1 MVAESPAPEHE
12 QSRFVP
18 TSQDDLAPAGA
29 RQRIEANIAALET
42 LRELQRAGRPATSE
56 EKQVLARWGS
66 WGAQGVW
73 QVFDEDRL
81 QYEGDRQRLHQ
92 LLSDKEYDAARR
104 TTINA
109 HYTDPAIVREVW
121 TTLEHL
127 GFEGGEVLEPGS
139 GSGTFIGM
147 APESARMTGV
157 ELDPTTAAISQAI
170 YPEATIRAQSFADTR
185 YPSGHFDATVGN
197 VPFADVTLH
206 DPRYNAQGHSMHNHF
221 IIKSLEMTRAGG
233 MVAVLT
239 SRYTM
244 DSTNP
249 AARRDMA
256 AMADLVGAVR
266 LPSGAHSRTA
276 GTEAVTDLLILRK
289 REEGTDPI
297 GFVGWDRV
305 VPVSLTSP
313 AGHEEAMINAYFIE
327 HPENVLGDMSLAV
340 GMHGVLSLQVTSVD
354 LEHHHADLRAALDR
368 VEEDARRQGQHFTPR
383 QEEQARPAAAA
394 PALDGERDGFIV
406 AHADGFFTQVA
417 NGVHEPLDVKKTQAA
432 ELRTLLGLRDQARL
446 LISAEARELDDTPE
460 LLAARENLA
469 NNWRSYVDTYGP
481 INRFALTH
489 GTRTVTVKGSAL
501 DDLGEDVDTSAL
513 EAPVEGQTITV
524 PTSSRRVPPVMHVL
538 NRDPYVSLIRALEVF
553 DAESQTAEP
562 AGLLRERQIVPR
574 QPVRGTD
581 SPTDALTI
589 TLDRVGRVDLEMI
602 GDLLGTDPER
612 ARLQLGDAIYETPP
626 TEVSPEPRWVTR
638 AEYLSG
644 DVRTKLDE
652 ARAAAASDPQRWSTN
667 VAALTAVIPEDL
679 GPGDIAAKIGAVW
692 IPARD
697 HEDFMHQ
704 VLEDRY
710 VKITNIGGANWD
722 VENGDKWSVASRN
735 VWGTERMPAPDM
747 MGKLLRQEPLTVY
760 DTFERDGK
768 TTRVLNQDETQAA
781 QEKGAAL
788 QQRFSEWVWEDPAR
802 SERLLDD
809 YNRRFNATVL
819 RDYSVEGEHM
829 TFPGLVKNFAPRA
842 HQRSAVAR
850 LLNEQSVGLF
860 HQVGAGKTAEM
871 VIGSMEL
878 KRLGMVNKPAIVVP
892 NHMLEQFSR
901 EWLQLYPQ
909 ANILAAGSK
918 ELAGEKR
925 ADFVARAATNDWDAV
940 ILTRGAFK
948 SLSLSDERVA
958 EYLERETQTMRHA
971 IEAAK
976 ASNPGANGRTLK
988 RVEKEVA
995 AREEKLKKLLANPS
1009 PLTGVTFEETGIDY
1023 LMVDELHDF
1032 KNLSVASA
1040 IPGAG
1045 VSGSARAQ
1053 DLDMKLDY
1061 LRQVHGDR
1069 VITGATATP
1078 IANSVT
1084 EMYVMQRYLDPQ
1096 RLEQVGITDFDSWA
1110 ATFGE
1115 VVTGF
1120 ETNVVGDK
1128 VQLRSRFARF
1138 QNVPELL
1145 TMFHEFGDVKTSED
1159 LNLPVPLLAPRD
1171 DGQRLPQLVTV
1182 PQSPE
1187 LKQYISAL
1195 SNRVDKLQG
1204 GGVDPRDDNMLKVS
1218 SDGRAAALDMR
1229 LVTAPEDYDLL
1240 TSAGKV
1246 EVAAGEIAR
1255 VWAETADNRYLDA
1268 ATGEQSAVPGAL
1280 QIVFCDLSTPNPD
1293 KPWNAYEALRDELY
1307 SRGLPQGSVRFI
1319 HEANNDAE
1327 KARLFAAARSGR
1339 VSVLIGSTSRMGV
1352 GTNIQ
1357 DRAVHIL
1364 HMDAPWRPADVTQ
1377 RDGRGVRQGN
1387 QNPEIRVTQLVTEG
1401 SFDTFMWQTL
1411 ERKSRFIDQIMRGNV
1426 QGREIEDIG
1435 SDTLSFAEFK
1445 AIASGNPLLLEQAEA
1460 QEALTRFTR
1469 LHNAWRMNEASMTQ
1483 TIARSTEA
1491 IERLHQQIPQVEA
1504 AVARTVSTA
1513 GDSFTMRWQGASYT
1527 SRADVAQA
1535 MERWVSS
1542 ERWRDYDARD
1552 YGTVAQLAGHDIT
1565 LRTEGITVYWGV
1577 DGLDITGVTEAL
1589 RDATGP
1595 KLGLVTKL
1603 ENLTQRT
1610 LSAELHKMESSLR
1623 DFERKLEQATASVGV
1638 PFKYTA
1644 ELESARAKYQDVQD
1658 RITAQGQETLRQAA
1672 GAGDSEEAAAEAEK
1686 FRSIRGALQAV
1697 GVPGAT
1703 RRGDAPLDPARG
1715 NTTRL
1720 PRHDRDF
1727 HR

>member
-1 MVAESPAPEHE
+1 M
-12 QSRFVP
+12 
-18 TSQDDLAPAGA
+18 
-29 RQRIEANIAALET
+29 ET
-42 LRELQRAGRPATSE
+42 LRELQREGRPATAD

-73 QVFDEDRL
+73 QVFDEDRP
-81 QYEGDRQRLHQ
+81 QYAADRDRLHQ

-109 HYTDPAIVREVW
+109 HYTNPAIVREVW
-121 TTLEHL
+121 TTLENL

-147 APESARMTGV
+147 APETAHMTGV
-157 ELDPTTAAISQAI
+157 ELDPTTAAISRAI
-170 YPEATIRAQSFADTR
+170 YPEATVRAESFADTR

-206 DPRYNAQGHSMHNHF
+206 DPRYNQQGHSMHNHF
-221 IIKSLEMTRAGG
+221 IVKSLEMTRPGG

-266 LPSGAHSRTA
+266 LPSGAHTRTA

-289 REEGTDPI
+289 REEGAEPT

-313 AGHEEAMINAYFIE
+313 AGQEEAILNTYFVE

-340 GMHGVLSLQVTSVD
+340 GMHGILSLQVTSPD
-354 LEHHHADLRAALDR
+354 LENATNDLRAALDR
-368 VEEDARRQGQHFTPR
+368 VEDTARSLGQRFTPR
-383 QEEQARPAAAA
+383 QEQQARPAAVL

-406 AHADGFFTQVA
+406 AHEDGTFTHVA
-417 NGVHEPLDVKKTQAA
+417 NGVHEQLDVKKTQAD
-432 ELRTLLGLRDQARL
+432 ELRALLGLRDQARL
-446 LISAEARELDDTPE
+446 LISSEARELDDTPA
-460 LLAARENLA
+460 LTTARETLA
-469 NNWRSYVDTYGP
+469 TDWRSYVDNYGP
-481 INRFALTH
+481 INRFTLTQ
-489 GTRTVTVKGSAL
+489 GTRSVTVKKGSSL

-524 PTSSRRVPPVMHVL
+524 PTTSRRVPPVMHVL
-538 NRDPYVSLIRALEVF
+538 NRDPYVSLVRALEVF
-553 DAESQTAEP
+553 DPENQTAEP

-602 GDLLGTDPER
+602 GDLLGTEPER

-626 TEVSPEPRWVTR
+626 TELNPEPRWVTR

-644 DVRTKLDE
+644 DVRIKLDE
-652 ARAAAASDPQRWSTN
+652 ARAAAAEDPQRWAAN

-679 GPGDIAAKIGAVW
+679 GPGDITAKIGAVW
-692 IPARD
+692 IPAQD

-704 VLEDRY
+704 VLEDRW
-710 VKITNIGGANWD
+710 VKVTNIGGANWD
-722 VENGDKWSVASRN
+722 VEHGDKWSVAARN
-735 VWGTERMPAPDM
+735 VWGTERMTAPEM

-768 TTRVLNQDETQAA
+768 TTRVLNQGETQAA

-819 RDYSVEGEHM
+819 RDYSVEGQHM
-829 TFPGLVKNFAPRA
+829 TFPGLVKNFSPRD

-850 LLNEQSVGLF
+850 ILNEQSVGLF

-918 ELAGEKR
+918 ELAGPKR

-948 SLSLSDERVA
+948 SLSLSDDRVA
-958 EYLERETQTMRHA
+958 DYLDRETQVMRNA

-976 ASNPGANGRTLK
+976 ASNPEADGRTLK
-988 RVEKEVA
+988 RVEKEIA
-995 AREEKLKKLLANPS
+995 AREEKLKKLLDNPN
-1009 PLTGVTFEETGIDY
+1009 PVTGITFEETGIDY

-1032 KNLSVASA
+1032 KNLSVASS

-1084 EMYVMQRYLDPQ
+1084 EMYVMQRYLDPEKLQ
-1096 RLEQVGITDFDSWA
+1096 QVGITDFDSWA

-1145 TMFHEFGDVKTSED
+1145 TMFHEFGDVKTAED
-1159 LNLPVPLLAPRD
+1159 LNLPVPLLAPRE
-1171 DGQRLPQLVTV
+1171 DGERLPQLVTV

-1187 LKQYISAL
+1187 LKQYINAL
-1195 SNRVDKLQG
+1195 SHRVDKLQG

-1255 VWAETADNRYLDA
+1255 VWAETADNRYMDP
-1268 ATGEQSAVPGAL
+1268 ATGEESPIPGAL

-1307 SRGLPQGSVRFI
+1307 SRGLPQGSVRFM

-1387 QNPEIRVTQLVTEG
+1387 QNPEIRVTQMVTEG

-1411 ERKSRFIDQIMRGNV
+1411 ERKSRFIDQIMRGTI
-1426 QGREIEDIG
+1426 QGREMEDIG
-1435 SDTLSFAEFK
+1435 SDTLNFAEFK

-1460 QEALTRFTR
+1460 QETLTRYTR
-1469 LHNAWRMNEASMTQ
+1469 LHNSWRMNESSMRQ

-1491 IERLHQQIPQVEA
+1491 IERLHQQIPQLEDA
-1504 AVARTVSTA
+1504 IGRTVSTA
-1513 GDSFTMRWQGASYT
+1513 GDSFAMRWQGSYYT

-1535 MERWVSS
+1535 MEQWVAG

-1565 LRTEGITVYWGV
+1565 LKTEGITVYWGI
-1577 DGLDITGVTEAL
+1577 DGLPITGVTEAL
-1589 RDATGP
+1589 RDAGGP

-1610 LSAELHKMESSLR
+1610 LPADLHKMENSLG

-1644 ELESARAKYQDVQD
+1644 ELETARSKYQDVQD

-1672 GAGDSEEAAAEAEK
+1672 APVDPEAAAEAEK

-1697 GVPGAT
+1697 GAPGAA
-1703 RRGDAPLDPARG
+1703 RRKDAPASPTRAPMTHPASHERG
-1715 NTTRL
+1715 I
-1720 PRHDRDF
+1720 DR
-1727 HR
+1727 